1 MRNKWLGLV
10 SALCVLIACLCS
22 VVALADG
29 ESIAEPTSEEPAVP
43 EPIAIAFSDLG
54 SQPGD
59 VDRDGE
65 INMKDVLALRKHI
78 AGAAAI
84 SGADADFDEK
94 AADVDGDGSLTM
106 KDVLLLRKFIAG
118 WDVTLIGGGDVS
130 EPVSEPVSDV
140 SEETSTVSEPETSEG
155 ERSAYVYG
163 DDGEPYMNFIDDP
176 NCSLGVWWWHT
187 ADGNNA
193 TLRDKYLNF
202 LAANGTTQIY
212 YYCAY
217 DIQKSAG
224 RATTY
229 TFVKAA
235 ADLGMT
241 VAPILDDFD
250 MAGSKSYAREEL
262 TRFKAGYQA
271 YQSAYPDA
279 PLAGFH
285 CDIEPHQINGKDA
298 PLESLTQAQLQGYA
312 DNFLSGRQ
320 PLREAGIPIEV
331 DLNCQWNRFG
341 GENITYGGYTGI
353 YNVIA
358 HYVDSMCLMAYR
370 DTAEDILAL
379 GDVAYAA
386 AKDAGTRLVFAVE
399 TGAYS
404 FNQPYEEF
412 AQEDKEYMYEEFAKV
427 YAALKDDHPAGGY
440 GLAVHQHRTWYDLK
454 KRDA

>member
-1 MRNKWLGLV
+1 MKNKWLGLIT
-10 SALCVLIACLCS
+10 ALCVLIACLCS
-22 VVALADG
+22 VTAFAEDVA
-29 ESIAEPTSEEPAVP
+29 P
-43 EPIAIAFSDLG
+43 EPIGFGLSESTASLA
-54 SQPGD
+54 GD
-59 VDRDGE
+59 ANGDGE
-65 INMKDVLALRKHI
+65 IDMKDVLVIRKYI
-78 AGAAAI
+78 ANLT
-84 SGADADFDEK
+84 DDLDLK
-94 AADVDGDGSLTM
+94 AADCNGDGIVDM

-118 WDVTLIGGGDVS
+118 WDVELIGGGDVS
-130 EPVSEPVSDV
+130 EPVSDSVSDV
-140 SEETSTVSEPETSEG
+140 SEPVSEPVSEVSEEASTVSEPEISEG

-163 DDGEPYMNFIDDP
+163 EDGEPYMNFIDDP

-187 ADGNNA
+187 ADGNNP

-202 LAANGTTQIY
+202 LSANGVTQIY

-224 RATTY
+224 QATTY
-229 TFVKAA
+229 EFVKAA

-241 VAPILDDFD
+241 VAPIIDDYY
-250 MAGSKSYAREEL
+250 MAGDKSYAKKEL
-262 TRFKAGYQA
+262 AHFKAGYTA
-271 YQSAYPDA
+271 YQSRYPDA

-285 CDIEPHQINGKDA
+285 CDIEPHQLNEDEGQTFD
-298 PLESLTQAQLQGYA
+298 SLRPEQLQGYA
-312 DNFLSGRQ
+312 DNFLSELQ

-331 DLNCQWNRFG
+331 DLNCQWNTKG
-341 GENITYGGYTGI
+341 GADVTYGGYTGI

-399 TGAYS
+399 TGAYA
-404 FNQPYEEF
+404 FNQKYEEF

>member
-1 MRNKWLGLV
+1 MKNRWLGILTALV
-10 SALCVLIACLCS
+10 VLITCLCS
-22 VVALADG
+22 VTALAQGTVGQVKVGDINGDG
-29 ESIAEPTSEEPAVP
+29 DINMKDVLLIRRFIAHLEDSINEAAADTN
-43 EPIAIAFSDLG
+43 G
-54 SQPGD
+54 
-59 VDRDGE
+59 DGE
-65 INMKDVLALRKHI
+65 INMKDL
-78 AGAAAI
+78 
-84 SGADADFDEK
+84 
-94 AADVDGDGSLTM
+94 
-106 KDVLLLRKFIAG
+106 LLLRQYIAN
-118 WDVTLIGGGDVS
+118 WDVSLATVS
-130 EPVSEPVSDV
+130 EESSDV
-140 SEETSTVSEPETSEG
+140 SEQPSEEPSNVSEPPTTSDEP
-155 ERSAYVYG
+155 RDPYVYG
-163 DDGEPYMNFIDDP
+163 EDGEPYINFIDDP

-193 TLRDKYLNF
+193 TLRDKYLTF

-217 DIQKSAG
+217 DIREASG
-224 RATTY
+224 RAETY

-250 MAGSKSYAREEL
+250 MAGDKGYAKKEL
-262 TRFKAGYQA
+262 ARFKSGYTA
-271 YQSAYPDA
+271 YQNAYPDA

-285 CDIEPHQINGKDA
+285 CDIEPHQMNGKDA
-298 PLESLTQAQLQGYA
+298 PLETLTQAQLQGYA
-312 DNFLSGRQ
+312 DNFLDELQ
-320 PLREAGIPIEV
+320 PLRSAGIPIEV

-379 GDVAYAA
+379 GDVAFAA

-404 FNQPYEEF
+404 FNQKYEEF

-427 YAALKDDHPAGGY
+427 YAALKADHPAGGY
-440 GLAVHQHRTWYDLK
+440 GLAVHQHRTWYSLK
-454 KRDA
+454 KRA

>member
-1 MRNKWLGLV
+1 MKNKWLGLLT
-10 SALCVLIACLCS
+10 ALCVLVACLCS
-22 VVALADG
+22 VTAFAADDASAG
-29 ESIAEPTSEEPAVP
+29 RIM
-43 EPIAIAFSDLG
+43 
-54 SQPGD
+54 GD
-59 VDRDGE
+59 ANRDGS
-65 INMKDVLALRKHI
+65 IDMKDVLVLRLNI
-78 AGAAAI
+78 ASIMGVEI
-84 SGADADFDEK
+84 PEIDRQ
-94 AADVDGDGSLTM
+94 AADVDGDGELTM
-106 KDVLLLRKFIAG
+106 KDVLLLRQFVAK
-118 WDVTLIGGGDVS
+118 WDVTLYSGD
-130 EPVSEPVSDV
+130 VSEPVSDV
-140 SEETSTVSEPETSEG
+140 SEPTSEDPSKEPETSEG
-155 ERSAYVYG
+155 ERDAYVYG
-163 DDGEPYMNFIDDP
+163 EDGEPYMNFIDDP

-187 ADGNNA
+187 ADGNNV
-193 TLRDKYLNF
+193 TLRDKYLDF

-229 TFVKAA
+229 EFVKAA
-235 ADLGMT
+235 AERGMT
-241 VAPILDDFD
+241 VAPIIDDYY
-250 MAGSKSYAREEL
+250 MAGDKSYAKKEL
-262 TRFKAGYQA
+262 AHFKAGYES

-285 CDIEPHQINGKDA
+285 CDIEPHQLNEDEGQTFD
-298 PLESLTQAQLQGYA
+298 SLRPEQLQGYA
-312 DNFLSGRQ
+312 DNFLSELQ

-331 DLNCQWNRFG
+331 DLNCQWNTKG
-341 GENITYGGYTGI
+341 GADVTYGGYTGI

-399 TGAYS
+399 TGAYP

-427 YAALKDDHPAGGY
+427 YAALKNDHPAGGY
-440 GLAVHQHRTWYDLK
+440 GLAVHQHRTWYSLK